1 MTKEEITNKIIIQ
14 ENKVRSMFINLFKD
28 HFSSI
33 TTTDYEAK
41 IDLSGFTYNN
51 KNSVLNPIYIELK
64 ERSNEYSIQ
73 YLDENIYCVS
83 GGTYLEA
90 IKLDYFIELY
100 KSNPY
105 LEDYTIY
112 KQKPKLFNELK
123 KIKVLEGN
131 DNDICLYTNR
141 FEDIYSKDVKYLD
154 LGGKISFKYSS
165 DFTKSKSIEIKI
177 LKNNLLTNKKVDF
190 CNDNFIGMILEDID
204 NDGVKEILI
213 LLNFYVMNGDSFIL
227 TIYKFVE

>member
-1 MTKEEITNKIIIQ
+1 MKIYFVVIILTFLSCKNETKIESLQKKHISRIDILTEISFR
-14 ENKVRSMFINLFKD
+14 RSYVDHQNLTK
-28 HFSSI
+28 
-33 TTTDYEAK
+33 K
-41 IDLSGFTYNN
+41 
-51 KNSVLNPIYIELK
+51 EL
-64 ERSNEYSIQ
+64 
-73 YLDENIYCVS
+73 D
-83 GGTYLEA
+83 
-90 IKLDYFIELY
+90 ELY

-165 DFTKSKSIEIKI
+165 DFTKSNSIEIQI
-177 LKNNLLTNKKVDF
+177 LKNNVLTKKKVDF
-190 CNDNFIGMILEDID
+190 GNDNFIGMILEDI
-204 NDGVKEILI
+204 
-213 LLNFYVMNGDSFIL
+213 
-227 TIYKFVE
+227 